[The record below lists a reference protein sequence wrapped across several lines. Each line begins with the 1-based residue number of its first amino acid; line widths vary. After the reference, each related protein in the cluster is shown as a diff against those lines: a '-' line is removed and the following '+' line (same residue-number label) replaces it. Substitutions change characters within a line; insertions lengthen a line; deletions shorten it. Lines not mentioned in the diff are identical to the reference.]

1 MISVE
6 KALGLVEKNVC
17 SVSEREQIDLVSAS
31 GRVTAL
37 DYCSDLDIP
46 LFDKS
51 AMDGYLVIDDNFS
64 RYRVKGVVKA
74 GDSGEIEL
82 EADECLQIMTGAPV
96 REGAKRVIMREN
108 VERVGDF
115 INVLDGG
122 GRDNICRRG
131 EDLKKGDMALRAGTL
146 INPYSLGVLASV
158 GADPVTVYRNILV
171 DILVTGDELVEPAMT
186 PHDGKIRDV
195 NSFTL
200 LSSVQRLPFCR
211 KGSYSRIG
219 DTLKATLAELIRFK
233 EGQSDLLLVSGG
245 SSVGEYDYCEAA
257 LKEAGFEI
265 VFNKI
270 KVKPGKPVIFAKWGN
285 KLVFGL
291 PGNPV
296 SVLVSFENFVKP
308 ALYRMAGSSYRPLE
322 RRVPLAEGYRRKGGF
337 RTEFVPVELVDEG
350 GSLSCRAVR
359 YKGSGNITA
368 LGEVNYLMRIDEG
381 VTALD
386 KGEQVLLREIGR

>member
-6 KALGLVEKNVC
+6 EALRLIEDNVYTVE
-17 SVSEREQIDLVSAS
+17 EREQVDLVSAP

-51 AMDGYLVIDDNFS
+51 AMDGYLVIDDS
-64 RYRVKGVVKA
+64 YERYRVKGVVKA
-74 GDSGEIEL
+74 GDSGDIEP
-82 EADECLQIMTGAPV
+82 APDECLQIMTGAPV
-96 REGAKRVIMREN
+96 CKGAKRVIMKEN
-108 VERVGDF
+108 VELHDEF
-115 INVLDGG
+115 INVLERG

-131 EDLKKGDMALRAGTL
+131 EDLREGDLALKEGTL
-146 INPYSLGVLASV
+146 ITPYSLGVLASV
-158 GADPVTVYRNILV
+158 GADPATVYRELKI
-171 DILVTGDELVEPAMT
+171 DILVTGDELVEPAIT
-186 PHDGKIRDV
+186 PHGGKIRDV

-200 LSSVQRLPFCR
+200 LSSVKSVPFCR
-211 KGSYSRIG
+211 KGSYNRIG
-219 DTLKATLAELIRFK
+219 DSLDSTLAEIVRFK
-233 EGQSDLLLVSGG
+233 EGDSDLLLVSGG
-245 SSVGEYDYCEAA
+245 SSVGDYDYCEAA

-270 KVKPGKPVIFAKWGN
+270 KVKPGKPVIFAKCGS
-285 KLVFGL
+285 KIVFGL

-308 ALYRMAGSSYRPLE
+308 ALYKMAGSCYRPLE
-322 RRVPLAEGYRRKGGF
+322 RRVALAEEFSRKRGF
-337 RTEFVPVELVDEG
+337 RTEFVPVELIEHK
-350 GSLSCRAVR
+350 GSLACRSVR

-368 LGEVNYLMRIDEG
+368 LAAVNYLMQIDEG

-386 KGEQVLLREIGR
+386 KGKQVLLREIGR

>member
-6 KALGLVEKNVC
+6 KALSLIEESVGSVE
-17 SVSEREQIDLVSAS
+17 EREQVELVAAS
-31 GRVTAL
+31 GRVTAQ

-51 AMDGYLVIDDNFS
+51 AMDGYLIMDDS
-64 RYRVKGVVKA
+64 YDRYRVKSVVKA
-74 GDSGEIEL
+74 GESGEIEL
-82 EADECLQIMTGAPV
+82 EPAECLQIMTGAPV

-108 VERVGDF
+108 VERQGDF
-115 INVLDGG
+115 IYVQDRGG
-122 GRDNICRRG
+122 KDNICRRG
-131 EDLKKGDMALRAGTL
+131 EDLQKGERALAEGTL

-158 GADPVTVYRNILV
+158 GVDPVTVYRELKV

-186 PHDGKIRDV
+186 PHGGKIRDV

-200 LSSVQRLPFCR
+200 LSSVNSLPFCR
-211 KGSYSRIG
+211 KESYSRIG
-219 DTLKATLAELIRFK
+219 DSLEATVAEISRFK
-233 EGQSDLLLVSGG
+233 EGDSDLLLVSGG
-245 SSVGEYDYCEAA
+245 SSVGDFDYCEAA
-257 LKEAGFEI
+257 LKEAGFKI
-265 VFNKI
+265 IFSKI
-270 KVKPGKPVIFAKWGN
+270 KVKPGKPVIFAKCGS
-285 KLVFGL
+285 KIVFGL

-322 RRVPLAEGYRRKGGF
+322 RRVALAEEFKRRRGF
-337 RTEFVPVELVDEG
+337 RTEFVPVELVEDG
-350 GSLSCRAVR
+350 GRWACRATR

-368 LGEVNYLMRIDEG
+368 LGNINYLMRIDEG
-381 VTALD
+381 VTTLA